1 MTSPT
6 GIPPPS
12 ARGAW
17 YMGIDRGGTFTDLV
31 MANAR
36 NEVHVFKAPS
46 VPADPAAG
54 VLAALRARD
63 GPSLCFSRMAMSNR

>member
-6 GIPPPS
+6 GTPPPS
-12 ARGAW
+12 VRCAW
-17 YMGIDRGGTFTDLV
+17 YMGIDCGGTFTGLV
-31 MANAR
+31 MPNAR
-36 NEVHVFKAPS
+36 NEIHVFKAPS

-63 GPSLCFSRMAMSNR
+63 GPALCFPRMAMSNR